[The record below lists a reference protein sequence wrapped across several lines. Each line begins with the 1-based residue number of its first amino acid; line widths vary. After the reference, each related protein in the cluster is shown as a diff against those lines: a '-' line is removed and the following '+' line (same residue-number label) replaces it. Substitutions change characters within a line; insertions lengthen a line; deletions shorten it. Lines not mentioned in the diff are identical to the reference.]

1 MEVAKV
7 IWFTGLSGSGKSTL
21 SSHLHS
27 LLKKKK
33 YKILTVDGDKFR
45 KKKNYKNKFNI
56 ENIKKNNTLVIK
68 YIAKNTLSYDFILV
82 SVIAPFTE
90 TRKFAKKKFGKRYFE
105 IYVHCSINTLKK
117 RDTKGLYKKA
127 DKKIIKNLIGYK
139 SKIKYQKSKYKVINI
154 NTDKQNIKQSTKII
168 LQKIFN

>member
-21 SSHLHS
+21 SSHLHN
-27 LLKKKK
+27 LLKRKK

-45 KKKNYKNKFNI
+45 KKNNYKTKFNI
-56 ENIKKNNTLVIK
+56 ENIKKNNILVIK

-90 TRKFAKKKFGKRYFE
+90 TREFAKKKFGKRYFE
-105 IYVHCSINTLKK
+105 IYVHCSITTLKK

-168 LQKIFN
+168 LQKILN

>member
-21 SSHLHS
+21 SSHLHN

-45 KKKNYKNKFNI
+45 KKNNYKTKFNI
-56 ENIKKNNTLVIK
+56 ENIKKNNILVIK

-90 TRKFAKKKFGKRYFE
+90 TREFAKKKFEKRYFE
-105 IYVHCSINTLKK
+105 IYVHCSTNTLKK

-168 LQKIFN
+168 LQKILN

>member
-1 MEVAKV
+1 M
-7 IWFTGLSGSGKSTL
+7 L
-21 SSHLHS
+21 HLQKLES
-27 LLKKKK
+27 LQ
-33 YKILTVDGDKFR
+33 
-45 KKKNYKNKFNI
+45 
-56 ENIKKNNTLVIK
+56 
-68 YIAKNTLSYDFILV
+68 
-82 SVIAPFTE
+82 
-90 TRKFAKKKFGKRYFE
+90 KKKFGKRYFE

-168 LQKIFN
+168 LQKILN